1 MEIQLINGQFNAI
14 EAIGI
19 ITEMVQVKIK
29 YHENKIKESHNEEDI
44 KMRERKIKA
53 LQNQLSISR
62 DYINKNSENIIIN
75 STINL

>member
-1 MEIQLINGQFNAI
+1 MQMQLINGQFNAI

-53 LQNQLSISR
+53 LQNELSLSR
-62 DYINKNSENIIIN
+62 DYINKNLGSIFIN